1 MNSNVNMIQGDL
13 RHMDRSTT
21 ITNRDAFNIES
32 TVTEQQLPPTA
43 SLVVGNDGKV
53 VIKFL
58 KQSRALILKWFH
70 SAPTTLV
77 SPDPSAA
84 RHEQDTHRTSGKR
97 TNIVCTF

>member
-53 VIKFL
+53 VIL
-58 KQSRALILKWFH
+58 KQSRALILNGFIQRQPPWYLQIPPPRIMNMIH
-70 SAPTTLV
+70 TELQVREQILYAP
-77 SPDPSAA
+77 
-84 RHEQDTHRTSGKR
+84 
-97 TNIVCTF
+97 